1 MPAASRSPIFRP
13 KDGHVKKILD
23 RLSHLRPADVSLT
36 VLLAVL
42 VTDLFVF
49 QPIEVLSGWAKFLVD
64 LVTIL
69 FIILSILT
77 VVGRSRA
84 TILFVAL
91 TLAALILRGVLL
103 AVPGIGVGYLQY
115 VCALVAT
122 GILAWLV
129 LGLVLRSGRVTI
141 HRIQGAVVVYL
152 LLAMMWMQAYRLM
165 AIYDPGAFVIMD
177 EVKRVD
183 TDVTS
188 RLGFFSF
195 SVITAASF
203 IDLTPVNPV
212 ARSLAMLESLTGQL
226 YLVILIARL
235 VSLEVEARH
244 RDGER

>member
-1 MPAASRSPIFRP
+1 MPVPPMKASSNT
-13 KDGHVKKILD
+13 KDACVKTLLERFARIL
-23 RLSHLRPADVSLT
+23 PADISLT

-42 VTDLFVF
+42 IADLFVL

-69 FIILSILT
+69 FIILSILA
-77 VVGRSRA
+77 VVGRCRSTVVFVTL
-84 TILFVAL
+84 TI
-91 TLAALILRGVLL
+91 AALVLRGILL

-115 VCALVAT
+115 TCALVAT

-152 LLAMMWMQAYRLM
+152 LLAMMWMQAYRIIAL
-165 AIYDPGAFVIMD
+165 YDPEAFVVMD

-183 TDVTS
+183 AEVGS
-188 RLGFFSF
+188 RLAFFSF

-244 RDGER
+244 REGDW